1 MKKPFR
7 IQRNGICKRIKYLK
21 TEGLLLED
29 PLSFDIL
36 YRIFY
41 SFKSQF
47 NNFIKRRIFMGEG
60 EKFYV
65 LDASVLLHDPEA
77 LLSFEGN
84 SLVVPISVIDK
95 LDSFKKSTDSEGFNS
110 RKILH
115 LLGEFSSN
123 GDNPREGL
131 NLPNGGKLYIDDHK
145 GDIFSVIEKWKGS
158 GKKVIFVTKS
168 PALRIKAKIRGFF
181 AEDYKTD
188 KMISS
193 IEEMYTGTKTIEL
206 SNSFGESFFEKIYRD
221 GGIEVAEL
229 EDPSFVKELLLNQCC
244 TFFHNNGSGR
254 KTVLALYKG
263 NNFKLVGKP
272 KKEGEKRKVAPLN
285 NEQAFAYALLK
296 DPGVLIT
303 TLVGDGGTGKT
314 LMALAAGYEQLGT
327 AFKRIEIY
335 RPNYELGQ
343 ELGFLPGTV
352 EKKFAPWTK
361 PISDN
366 FELIVNGGIDGKK
379 HEKQKLG
386 KRDLSTLAMMMEDGQ
401 ISIEP
406 INYLQGRTIHE
417 TFIIVDEI
425 QNFTPSQTKIVLA
438 RAGDGSKIVL
448 TGDVKQRANPYVD
461 EISNGLVYTVEK
473 LKGREGFGHV
483 ILKDASVRSRIAQ
496 LVSEAM

>member
-1 MKKPFR
+1 
-7 IQRNGICKRIKYLK
+7 
-21 TEGLLLED
+21 
-29 PLSFDIL
+29 
-36 YRIFY
+36 
-41 SFKSQF
+41 
-47 NNFIKRRIFMGEG
+47 MGEG
-60 EKFYV
+60 ESEKISRVYV

-77 LLSFEGN
+77 LMSFEN
-84 SLVVPISVIDK
+84 NDLVVPISVIDK
-95 LDSFKKSTDSEGFNS
+95 LDSFKKSKDGEGINS

-115 LLGEFSSN
+115 LLSEFSSN
-123 GDNPREGL
+123 GDNPAKGL
-131 NLPNGGKLYIDDHK
+131 NLPNGGKLYIDDNE
-145 GDIFSVIEKWKGS
+145 GDMFSVVKEWSGK
-158 GKKVIFVTKS
+158 GKKVILVTKS
-168 PALRIKAKIRGFF
+168 PSLRIKAKIRGFF

-193 IEEMYTGTKTIEL
+193 IEEMYTGMKTIEL
-206 SNSFGESFFEKIYRD
+206 CDSFGGSFFEKIYHD
-221 GGIEVAEL
+221 GFVKVTEF
-229 EDPSFVKELLLNQCC
+229 EDPSFVQELLLNQCC
-244 TFFHNNGSGR
+244 TFVRDDNGSSK

-263 NNFKLVGKP
+263 NHFKLVGKP
-272 KKEGEKRKVAPLN
+272 SKDSEKKKVVPLN

-327 AFKRIEIY
+327 IFKRIEIY

-366 FELIVNGGIDGKK
+366 FELIVNGGTDGKK
-379 HEKQKLG
+379 NEKQKFG
-386 KRDLSTLAMMMEDGQ
+386 RRDLSQLAIMMENGQ

-417 TFIIVDEI
+417 TFIIFDEI
-425 QNFTPSQTKIVLA
+425 QNFTPSQTKIILA

-448 TGDVKQRANPYVD
+448 TGDVRQRANPYVD
-461 EISNGLVYTVEK
+461 EISNGLVYTVER
-473 LKGREGFGHV
+473 LKGKKDFGHI
-483 ILKDASVRSRIAQ
+483 ILQDASVRSRIAQ
-496 LVSEAM
+496 LVAEAM